1 MQYSFLNLKLGIAIM
16 IFPAM
21 AWLSSDSTAQPITRT
36 PMAKAQH
43 VSQPLRQIVKIIVN
57 RETHQITLIG
67 NSTDVATVKRL
78 IDSFNHVKRQ
88 PPATVVSEKVV
99 LHRQLAA
106 NVASLMRNSKSLF
119 ADQQGKL
126 TITPLRTPEAIFL
139 SGPPALIKRAKEF
152 IATLDR

>member
-1 MQYSFLNLKLGIAIM
+1 MQYSFPNLRLGIAIM

-21 AWLSSDSTAQPITRT
+21 AWLASDSTAQPITRT

-99 LHRQLAA
+99 LHRQLANA
-106 NVASLMRNSKSLF
+106 
-119 ADQQGKL
+119 
-126 TITPLRTPEAIFL
+126 
-139 SGPPALIKRAKEF
+139 
-152 IATLDR
+152 